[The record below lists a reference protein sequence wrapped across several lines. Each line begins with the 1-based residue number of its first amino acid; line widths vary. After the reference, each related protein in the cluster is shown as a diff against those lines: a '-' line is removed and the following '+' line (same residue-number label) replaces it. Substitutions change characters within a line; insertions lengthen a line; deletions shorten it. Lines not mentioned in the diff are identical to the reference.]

1 MPRIARTVIAGL
13 PHHVTQ
19 RGNRR
24 CNVFFEHQDRTTYLS
39 WLHRYCQDHNVD
51 ILAYCLMINHVHL
64 VLKPQTSDGLHRA
77 LKPLH
82 MRYAQRIN
90 RHRGWQ
96 GHLWQGRFFSS
107 PLDDSYLWSTV
118 RYVETNPVRAGMV
131 SRAELYSYSSA
142 STHCGLKEDSLL
154 TDPGIEVG
162 DWSKWLTEKQNEEQL
177 KILRRNTR
185 KGLPS
190 GSDQFIEALERQ
202 EDRKLT
208 YRPPGRPKEKG

>member
-1 MPRIARTVIAGL
+1 MRAPNRT
-13 PHHVTQ
+13 
-19 RGNRR
+19 
-24 CNVFFEHQDRTTYLS
+24 
-39 WLHRYCQDHNVD
+39 
-51 ILAYCLMINHVHL
+51 
-64 VLKPQTSDGLHRA
+64 

-90 RHRGWQ
+90 RRKGWQ

-142 STHCGLKEDSLL
+142 ATHCGLREDSLL
-154 TDPGIEVG
+154 TNSGIAVV
-162 DWSKWLTEKQNEEQL
+162 DWSAWLAGKQNEEQL
-177 KILRRNTR
+177 RVLRRNTN

-190 GSDQFIEALERQ
+190 GSDQFIKTLERQ
-202 EDRKLT
+202 EDRKLV
-208 YRPPGRPKEKG
+208 YRPQGRPKGKG